1 MANPLRTL
9 QEYGQSAWLD
19 FVSRDLLKSGELGRL
34 IADDGLAGMTTNPT
48 IFEKAVSA
56 SDRYDADIRLLADR
70 GLDAARIFEAL
81 AIRDVQEA
89 CDLFQPH
96 YDSRG
101 GRDGFVSLEVS
112 PELARDAAGTLR
124 AAQRLWA
131 AVGRPNLMIKIP
143 GTAEG
148 LQAIEQCLALG
159 INVNVTLLFAVERYL
174 QIMAAHLAG
183 LETRLA
189 HGRPI
194 DRVASV
200 ASFFVSR
207 VDSKIDPMLDAL
219 GGDARRQLR
228 GTIAIANAQL
238 AYARFQETVRGPRW
252 QALAARGAQVQRPLW
267 ASTSTKDPAYPDVY
281 YVEALVAP
289 QTVDTLPPETLA
301 AYRDHGDPQIR
312 IGADASPAEQRLRA
326 LGGFGID
333 LAQVTRA
340 LEVEGIAKFAASYAA
355 CLDGVAQKAA
365 ALSVART

>member
-1 MANPLRTL
+1 MNPLARL
-9 QEYGQSAWLD
+9 SELGQSPWLD
-19 FVSRDLLKSGELGRL
+19 FITRDLLHSGELGRL

-48 IFEKAVSA
+48 IFEKAVA
-56 SDRYDADIRLLADR
+56 TSDRYDAEIRLLADR
-70 GLDAARIFEAL
+70 GLDPARIFEAL
-81 AIRDVQEA
+81 AVRDVQEA

-96 YDSRG
+96 YDARG
-101 GRDGFVSLEVS
+101 ARDGFVSLEVS
-112 PELARDAAGTLR
+112 PDLARDAAGTVR
-124 AAQRLWA
+124 EAQRLWA

-159 INVNVTLLFAVERYL
+159 INVNVTLLFAVERYVEV
-174 QIMAAHLAG
+174 MTAHLAG
-183 LETRLA
+183 LEHRLA
-189 HGRPI
+189 QGRPI

-207 VDSKIDPMLDAL
+207 VDSKIDALLDAL
-219 GGDARRQLR
+219 GGDPRRELR
-228 GTIAIANAQL
+228 GTIAVANAQL
-238 AYARFQETVRGPRW
+238 AYARFQETLRGHRW
-252 QALAARGAQVQRPLW
+252 QALAARGAQAQRPLW

-301 AYRDHGDPQIR
+301 AYRDHGDPQVR
-312 IGADASPAEQRLRA
+312 IGADASAAEQRLRK
-326 LGGFGID
+326 LSGLGID
-333 LAQVTRA
+333 LARITRA

-365 ALSVART
+365 ALSAART